1 MVAHL
6 GCVAITLSHKFWEH
20 VETCTKHC
28 ETRHRRARLLS
39 LQSKTHSRKLLESNL
54 NLGCRSSRASSHASL
69 RFAISC
75 QCPAS
80 SCRDEMRHYER
91 FAAHLEPYW
100 IQSQTFDIL
109 NTCRRGQDFRQ
120 ETGAHFHAQ
129 AHIST
134 QPASPLENAWL
145 PLADEDQ
152 VRSSRAEP
160 PPRCGAQARFRKCW
174 IPRLS
179 FPAVLFRLEQ

>member
-75 QCPAS
+75 QCPAN

-120 ETGAHFHAQ
+120 ETGAHLMPKRTF
-129 AHIST
+129 
-134 QPASPLENAWL
+134 QPNRRH
-145 PLADEDQ
+145 
-152 VRSSRAEP
+152 RSKTHGFRSRMKTKS
-160 PPRCGAQARFRKCW
+160 GA
-174 IPRLS
+174 
-179 FPAVLFRLEQ
+179 AVLSRRRATGLKRVAVSAGYRD